1 MAETRD
7 WATGN
12 GWYPAKPSGHSEEIS
27 GNPPVLTRF
36 FISEINNFAS
46 CLGVAAVAE
55 VEKKKV
61 TGCVKWLCYLGENH
75 DLSGFNSRAT
85 HKRPVTGLVFFF

>member
-12 GWYPAKPSGHSEEIS
+12 GWYPAKPSGHSVEIS
-27 GNPPVLTRF
+27 GNPPVFTRF
-36 FISEINNFAS
+36 SLSEINNFAS

-55 VEKKKV
+55 VDKE
-61 TGCVKWLCYLGENH
+61 KWLLVA
-75 DLSGFNSRAT
+75 LSGF
-85 HKRPVTGLVFFF
+85 VTWVRTTTSVALTREQHTSDL